1 MSDLWIPQEAPPGME
16 FLHLAWDPEAQWV
29 ACWLMAVTPARSCP
43 TCGTLSDRVHTSYVR
58 QPDELPVGDRR
69 LRFFVV
75 ARRFWCDQPECD
87 QQIFC
92 ERLEWVPADGR
103 RTLALAQWII
113 DWALITSAEEAA
125 ETAAR
130 HGVVVSGDTI
140 LRRIRALPD
149 PPQVAPKVVGIDD
162 WALRKGHR
170 YATVIVDLERRQ
182 IIDCLSDRSVET
194 VTKWLKAHPSVEVVS
209 RDRAEAYAKTS
220 REGAPKA
227 QPVADRFHVLENFGD
242 ALERFF
248 QRRLPTLAAF
258 QPSGAVEASAPST
271 PETAEA
277 TPSHTLRTQRYTE
290 IQARWQR
297 GESISD
303 IAKDLALDRKTVRKY
318 ATAPTCPA
326 PTPSGRRSS
335 LLDPYIP
342 QLQTLW
348 EQGERKVEALWAAAK
363 AAGYAGSR
371 VTVKRW
377 VTRHR
382 RQPTVDSP
390 PHRPKP
396 RQVAAWYLSRWDHL
410 SRTTTRPLSLILTD
424 PECQR
429 VYTLTHPLHTIIRY
443 RRGEALTAW
452 LAAAEATKIPELV
465 RFAAG
470 IRHDAQAVRNGC
482 LVI

>member
-29 ACWLMAVTPARSCP
+29 ACWLMAVTPARPCP

-227 QPVADRFHVLENFGD
+227 QPVADRAFTSWRILGTPSNDSFSDASRLWPPFNPRGPLKPVRRRRRRRPKRLPAIPFGPS
-242 ALERFF
+242 AIPRFKPAGNVASPSATLPKTWPSIAKRSVNMRPPLPAPR
-248 QRRLPTLAAF
+248 RRL
-258 QPSGAVEASAPST
+258 AVDVRRCWI
-271 PETAEA
+271 
-277 TPSHTLRTQRYTE
+277 L
-290 IQARWQR
+290 
-297 GESISD
+297 ISLSYRPYGS
-303 IAKDLALDRKTVRKY
+303 KVN
-318 ATAPTCPA
+318 
-326 PTPSGRRSS
+326 GR
-335 LLDPYIP
+335 
-342 QLQTLW
+342 
-348 EQGERKVEALWAAAK
+348 
-363 AAGYAGSR
+363 
-371 VTVKRW
+371 
-377 VTRHR
+377 
-382 RQPTVDSP
+382 
-390 PHRPKP
+390 
-396 RQVAAWYLSRWDHL
+396 
-410 SRTTTRPLSLILTD
+410 
-424 PECQR
+424 
-429 VYTLTHPLHTIIRY
+429 
-443 RRGEALTAW
+443 
-452 LAAAEATKIPELV
+452 
-465 RFAAG
+465 
-470 IRHDAQAVRNGC
+470 
-482 LVI
+482 